1 MNAAALQ
8 PRVGPRDL
16 QEHNMADEPFELTAS
31 RIASLIGVAQSAET
45 VVEVL
50 AGMLLGERS
59 RE

>member
-1 MNAAALQ
+1 
-8 PRVGPRDL
+8 
-16 QEHNMADEPFELTAS
+16 MADEPFELTAS

-59 RE
+59 RERLLRLYPCL